1 MKKTVA
7 TLDVI
12 APNLKKRVSGVTST
26 IMRLVPLQARSIA
39 IATTGP
45 AIPADVPHVP
55 LGDVVTMSRRGP
67 HGRRVWHARRN
78 NEMLAG
84 LALKYLLGKKL
95 ALVFTSASQRE
106 HSGYT
111 RWLIR
116 QMDEVVAV
124 STRSAQYLQR
134 PSTVIYHGI
143 DTDTFAPTADK
154 AALRRALGLPVDGR
168 LIGCYGRVRAQK
180 GVDVFVDAM
189 IATLPAHPDAHG
201 IVMGGTT
208 AQHQDF
214 LAAQQAKVAAAGL
227 QGRIHFLPE
236 VQPLDMPRWFQALD
250 LYIAPQRWEGF
261 GLTPLESMACGVPV
275 IATRVGAFEEL
286 ILPDVTGRLVTPG
299 DIPEMTAEIAAIL
312 DDPAKLLRWSA
323 ACRPHVLDH
332 FRIET
337 EAEKLIAIYRRL
349 LDA

>member
-1 MKKTVA
+1 M
-7 TLDVI
+7 TLPAAKVDVI

-26 IMRLVPLQARSIA
+26 IMRLVPLQARQIA
-39 IATTGP
+39 IAATGP
-45 AIPADVPHVP
+45 AIPPGIPQIP
-55 LGDVVTMSRRGP
+55 LRDLVTMPRSGP
-67 HGRRVWHARRN
+67 SGRRVWHARRN

-84 LALKYLLGKKL
+84 LALKYLLGKRL

-106 HSGYT
+106 HTGFT

-116 QMDEVVAV
+116 QMDEVVAT
-124 STRSAQYLQR
+124 STRSASYLQR
-134 PSTVIYHGI
+134 PATVIYHGI
-143 DTDTFAPTADK
+143 DTETFAPPTDR
-154 AALRRALGLPVDGR
+154 AALRARLGLPEGR

-189 IATLPAHPDAHG
+189 ISTLPDHEGAHG
-201 IVMGGTT
+201 IVMGGITD
-208 AQHQDF
+208 QHKDF
-214 LAAQQAKVAAAGL
+214 VAAQKAKVAQAGL
-227 QGRIHFLPE
+227 TARIHFLPE
-236 VQPLDMPRWFQALD
+236 VTPLDMPLWFQALD

-299 DIPEMTAEIAAIL
+299 DIAEMTAEIAAAL
-312 DDPAKLLRWSA
+312 AAPDRVAHWAS

-332 FRIET
+332 FRIEG
-337 EAEKLIAIYRRL
+337 EADKLIALYRRL
-349 LDA
+349 LAR